1 MSGATIRNAQFA
13 VVTDVQNDITDENGL
28 PSTTGVFGI
37 SFPNGQATVS
47 QDQEP
52 QYKGILQSMKTAGII
67 DTIAYSLWLNDPC
80 ESNLAPRL
88 NGNRH

>member
-1 MSGATIRNAQFA
+1 MGGATIDNAEFA
-13 VVTDVQNDITDENGL
+13 LVTDVLNDIVDESGL
-28 PSTTGVFGI
+28 PSTTGVFGV

-52 QYKGILQSMKTAGII
+52 QYKGILQAMKTAQII

-80 ESNLAPRL
+80 KYQ
-88 NGNRH
+88 